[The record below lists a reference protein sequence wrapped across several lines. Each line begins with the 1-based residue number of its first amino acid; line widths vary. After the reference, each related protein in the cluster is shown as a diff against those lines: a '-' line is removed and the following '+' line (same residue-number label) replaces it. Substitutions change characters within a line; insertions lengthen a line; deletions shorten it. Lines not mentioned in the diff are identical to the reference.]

1 MRKTLSSIVPFRAE
15 KRAVQRPNRPKARPR
30 AQLHPHPRAAIRA
43 LPPPA
48 LCLDLVNGDRRRRY
62 WIRPSANPDI
72 WYAQVFYGDHQ
83 HRGIAGSFHDAERA
97 YGEFQFEIA
106 DARLDGWRDVTED

>member
-1 MRKTLSSIVPFRAE
+1 MANPPLPFARRHGPSGSARAR
-15 KRAVQRPNRPKARPR
+15 RARVR
-30 AQLHPHPRAAIRA
+30 LHPHPRAAIRA

-48 LCLDLVNGDRRRRY
+48 LCLDLVNGERRRRY

-97 YGEFQFEIA
+97 YGEFLFEIA
-106 DARLDGWRDVTED
+106 DARLDGWRDLTED